1 MFTSQEQ
8 ITKVTFWML
17 LRGCE
22 SHRLLCDDDAGG
34 GIGGGREERAHRDEV
49 AGSNDSQS

>member
-1 MFTSQEQ
+1 MYTSQEQ

-17 LRGCE
+17 LHGCE
-22 SHRLLCDDDAGG
+22 SHTDCCATMMLV
-34 GIGGGREERAHRDEV
+34 GGGREERAHRDEV